1 MFLTIATSVILL
13 IVLSNVLFWPRV
25 RKAAVAANSGSIS
38 ILIPARNEESN
49 IAQCVEAALRQGSE
63 LREVLVYDDHSTD
76 GTGAIVAAL
85 AARDERVKL
94 IAPQPLPPDWCGK
107 NFACSQL
114 ALAAEGDWLLF
125 LDADARLK
133 DGGAAGI
140 LQVALDRKLTMLSC
154 WPGFQLVNFSE
165 RALMPMLNFIVFTI
179 YPAVLSLHR
188 NEPSLGLAH
197 GACMFMERATYR
209 KLGGHDSVRGEI
221 FEDTRLAQWWRR
233 NGERSLCLDG
243 QGVVS
248 VRMYASFG
256 EIWRGFQKNFYPAF
270 RHGWMF
276 WIFLLFQ
283 FTLFLLPFLMGN
295 WTAAGVVLLSRALLV
310 LRFAQPWW
318 SVLLHPFAEAILLAL
333 GISSWW
339 HCRSGRGVEW
349 KGRVYLASRPASRV

>member
-1 MFLTIATSVILL
+1 MLLVIASTVILL
-13 IVLSNVLFWPRV
+13 VVLSNVLFWPRV
-25 RKAAVAANSGSIS
+25 REAAGGLHPSQLS
-38 ILIPARNEESN
+38 ILIPARNEALN
-49 IAQCVEAALRQGSE
+49 IAECVEAALRQGPE
-63 LREVLVYDDHSTD
+63 LLEVLVYDDHSSD
-76 GTGAIVAAL
+76 DTGAIVAAL
-85 AARDERVKL
+85 SARDSRVRL
-94 IAPQPLPPDWCGK
+94 IAPKPLPVGWCGK

-114 ALAAEGDWLLF
+114 AQAAQGDWLLF

-133 DGGAAGI
+133 PGASAEI
-140 LQVALDRKLTMLSC
+140 LQDAVSRKLTMLSC
-154 WPGFQLVNFSE
+154 WPGFALVTFSE

-179 YPAVLSLHR
+179 FPAVLSIYR
-188 NEPSLGLAH
+188 NEASLGLAH
-197 GACMFMERATYR
+197 GACMLMHCETYR
-209 KLGGHDSVRGEI
+209 KLGGHEAVRGEI
-221 FEDTRLAQWWRR
+221 FEDTRLAQWWRQ

-248 VRMYASFG
+248 VRMYGSFG

-276 WIFLLFQ
+276 WIFLAFQ

-295 WTAAGVVLLSRALLV
+295 WMAAGIVLLSRALLA

-318 SVLLHPFAEAILLAL
+318 SALLHPFAEAILLML

-339 HCRSGRGVEW
+339 HCRSGQGVEW